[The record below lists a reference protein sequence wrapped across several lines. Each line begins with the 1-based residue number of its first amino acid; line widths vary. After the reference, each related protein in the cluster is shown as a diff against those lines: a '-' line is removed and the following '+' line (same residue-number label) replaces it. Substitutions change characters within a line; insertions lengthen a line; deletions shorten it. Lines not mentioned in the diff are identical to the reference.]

1 MFSKKHKKVIL
12 VTGSVACGKSF
23 ICKQINTKEILYVD
37 LDKVVAFIY
46 ETNIKFKKR
55 ILEIY
60 PTFIENNKISKK
72 NIKKAISQNPKI
84 LDFLEKNIY
93 PILKSELNLL
103 LKDSKHLLI
112 MIEVPLLFEKDFRVN
127 FLYRSINVFCTK
139 PIHRKR
145 LNLRFGQSK
154 SNVKNIFLKRHYSQ
168 EKKSIFSDEIINS
181 GCNNRLK
188 KLLIEVL
195 LSKYLN

>member
-1 MFSKKHKKVIL
+1 L

-23 ICKQINTKEILYVD
+23 ICKQINTKEILYID
-37 LDKVVAFIY
+37 LDKVVTSIY
-46 ETNIKFKKR
+46 ETNIDFKEKLL
-55 ILEIY
+55 IID
-60 PTFIENNKISKK
+60 PTFIDNNKINKK

-93 PILKSELNLL
+93 PILKKQLNLI
-103 LKDSKHLLI
+103 LKDSEHLLI
-112 MIEVPLLFEKDFRVN
+112 IMEVPLLFEKDFKVN
-127 FLYRSINVFCTK
+127 FSYRSINVFCTK
-139 PIHRKR
+139 LIHRKR
-145 LNLRFGQSK
+145 LNLRFDQSK
-154 SNVKNIFLKRHYSQ
+154 GDIKNIILKRHYSQ
-168 EKKSIFSDEIINS
+168 KKKSILSDEIINS

>member
-1 MFSKKHKKVIL
+1 MKNVSAIFQKRTEEVLKWL
-12 VTGSVACGKSF
+12 
-23 ICKQINTKEILYVD
+23 KEIILQDDV
-37 LDKVVAFIY
+37 LVFGNNDK
-46 ETNIKFKKR
+46 
-55 ILEIY
+55 
-60 PTFIENNKISKK
+60 TFFSKK

-93 PILKSELNLL
+93 PILKSELDLL
-103 LKDSKHLLI
+103 LKDSEHLLI

-154 SNVKNIFLKRHYSQ
+154 SNVKNILLKRHYSQ

-195 LSKYLN
+195 LSKYLIL

>member
-23 ICKQINTKEILYVD
+23 ICKQINTKGILYID
-37 LDKVVAFIY
+37 LDKIVAFIY
-46 ETNIKFKKR
+46 ETNIEFKKKLLK
-55 ILEIY
+55 IDS
-60 PTFIENNKISKK
+60 TFIQKNKISKK
-72 NIKKAISQNPKI
+72 NIKKAISKNPKL

-93 PILKSELNLL
+93 PILKNQLDLL
-103 LKDSKHLLI
+103 LQDLKHLLI
-112 MIEVPLLFEKDFRVN
+112 IIEVPLLFEKDFKVS
-127 FLYRSINVFCTK
+127 FSYRSINVFCTK
-139 PIHRKR
+139 LIHRKR

-154 SNVKNIFLKRHYSQ
+154 SPIKNIILNRHYSQ